1 MTYHAGAHHGAGL
14 FMQGVFFLKS
24 LSIRN
29 QKDFAAGALY
39 IVVGLAFAIGATN
52 YNLGTAARMGP
63 GYFPFWLGLFL
74 ATVGAVV
81 LVRSVRAGAD
91 RQAMPRFDFKTLA
104 WLLGAVALFGALL
117 KPLGLVASLLV
128 LILVSSVASH
138 EFGWKG
144 ALLTA
149 VLLIAACLGI
159 FIYGLNMQM
168 PLWPALLVD

>member
-1 MTYHAGAHHGAGL
+1 
-14 FMQGVFFLKS
+14 VFLKS

-39 IVVGLAFAIGATN
+39 IVAGLAFAIGATH
-52 YNLGTAARMGP
+52 YKLGSAARMGP

-74 ATVGAVV
+74 AAIGAVV
-81 LVRSVRAGAD
+81 LVRSLRSGAD
-91 RQAMPRFDFKTLA
+91 SQALPRFDLKTLA

-144 ALLTA
+144 ALATA
-149 VLLIAACLGI
+149 ALLIAACLGI
-159 FIYGLNMQM
+159 FVYGLNMQL
-168 PLWPALLVD
+168 PLWPAFVD

>member
-1 MTYHAGAHHGAGL
+1 MSYHDVSRRRPSWRRPL

-39 IVVGLAFAIGATN
+39 IVVGLAFAIGATD

-74 ATVGAVV
+74 AAVGAVV

-91 RQAMPRFDFKTLA
+91 RQALP
-104 WLLGAVALFGALL
+104 
-117 KPLGLVASLLV
+117 
-128 LILVSSVASH
+128 
-138 EFGWKG
+138 
-144 ALLTA
+144 
-149 VLLIAACLGI
+149 
-159 FIYGLNMQM
+159 
-168 PLWPALLVD
+168 